1 MANLDK
7 LNGGFI
13 GAPKFPHFIFFET
26 LLYFYNKTEKEI
38 YIQPVEKLLNS
49 LCSEGIYDHVEGG
62 VSRYTIDENGWFR
75 ILKRCFMI
83 MYNLFP

>member
-1 MANLDK
+1 M
-7 LNGGFI
+7 GGFI

-62 VSRYTIDENGWFR
+62 VSRYTIDEKWLVPHFEKMFYDNVQFVSL
-75 ILKRCFMI
+75 ISKFL
-83 MYNLFP
+83 